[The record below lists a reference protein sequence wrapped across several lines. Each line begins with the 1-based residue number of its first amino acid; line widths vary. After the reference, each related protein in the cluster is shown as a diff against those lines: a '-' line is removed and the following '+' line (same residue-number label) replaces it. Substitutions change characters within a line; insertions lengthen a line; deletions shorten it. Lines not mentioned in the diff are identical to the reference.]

1 MTTLL
6 QLSDTHIVAE
16 GELVSGLLD
25 TGAPLARMVAR
36 LYDIK
41 AQLGGIDAVLVTG
54 DLSGD
59 GSRASYGRF
68 KRLLA
73 PLELPSFVI
82 PGNHDS
88 RELLRAAFIED
99 GYLSDRGKLN
109 WHRQIGSVHLIGLDT
124 LVEGQGAGALDQE
137 TLGFLG
143 TTLASIGSEPALVAM
158 HHPPFTSG
166 IAFMDEI
173 GLQSIREL
181 ADVLNQHKGA
191 VRVVC
196 GHLHSM
202 IVSSVGP
209 YTAISA
215 PSPCSTFAF
224 DTRPDAPVG
233 FFDQGDGCLL
243 HRWADGD
250 FQTIRIGPDGG
261 SGPFPF
267 WAAG

>member
-1 MTTLL
+1 
-6 QLSDTHIVAE
+6 
-16 GELVSGLLD
+16 
-25 TGAPLARMVAR
+25 
-36 LYDIK
+36 
-41 AQLGGIDAVLVTG
+41 
-54 DLSGD
+54 
-59 GSRASYGRF
+59 
-68 KRLLA
+68 
-73 PLELPSFVI
+73 
-82 PGNHDS
+82 
-88 RELLRAAFIED
+88 LRAAFIED